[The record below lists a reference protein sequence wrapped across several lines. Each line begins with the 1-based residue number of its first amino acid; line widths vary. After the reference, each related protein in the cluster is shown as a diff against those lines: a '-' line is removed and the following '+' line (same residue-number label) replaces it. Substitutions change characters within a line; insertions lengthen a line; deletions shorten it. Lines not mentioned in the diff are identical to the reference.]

1 MKDYRKT
8 NMIWYIAMVIVGVV
22 FLVLGLVLDNQFLS
36 GFGVAFAVVVAIR
49 LARLLIATKD
59 EESKEEYNVSMTDER
74 TVYITRRARSAAFYI
89 SILIEA
95 VAILVLFFFKHPA
108 LHVISYILCMQ
119 VLVYVVAFYV
129 IRNKC

>member
-59 EESKEEYNVSMTDER
+59 EESKEEYNVSMNDER
-74 TVYITRRARSAAFYI
+74 TVYIARRARSAAFYFSVI
-89 SILIEA
+89 IEA
-95 VAILVLFFFKHPA
+95 IAVIVLRFMDNPA
-108 LHVISYILCMQ
+108 FQIVCYIMCMQ
-119 VLVYVVAFYV
+119 VLLYLIAIYVL
-129 IRNKC
+129 RKKC